1 MIVYPHGTEI
11 RIEGWSVDGV
21 LIALAVII
29 AYLLGS
35 IPSAYIVGRIRKGT
49 DIRETGS
56 RNMGAMNVFYTVG
69 FWWGLIVLM
78 TDVGKGAAAVG
89 IAMALGV
96 SEIVQFIAGATTVLG
111 HAFPI
116 FLRFRGG
123 KGGATCIGVLSAL
136 MPWGL
141 LIAFG
146 IFCVILLITRFPTL
160 SYSISLITFPLVAWL
175 IHDRWELVVY
185 SVGLLLIPL
194 VRYIPR
200 IKEMRDKAGNWG
212 RVIRR
217 KSLEDRF

>member
-1 MIVYPHGTEI
+1 M
-11 RIEGWSVDGV
+11 DGI
-21 LIALAVII
+21 LIALAIII

-35 IPSAYIVGRIRKGT
+35 IPSAYIVGRLRKGT
-49 DIRETGS
+49 DIREMGT

-69 FWWGLIVLM
+69 FWWGLLVLV

-96 SEIVQFIAGATTVLG
+96 SEVVQFIVGATAVLG
-111 HAFPI
+111 HAFPV

-123 KGGATCIGVLSAL
+123 KGGATCIGVLTVL

-141 LIAFG
+141 PISFG
-146 IFCVILLITRFPTL
+146 VFCVILLITRFPTL
-160 SYSISLITFPLVAWL
+160 SYSVSLVSYPLVAWL
-175 IHDRWELVVY
+175 IHERWVLVVY

-194 VRYIPR
+194 IRYIPR

-217 KSLEDRF
+217 RGLKDRF

>member
-1 MIVYPHGTEI
+1 M
-11 RIEGWSVDGV
+11 DGV
-21 LIALAVII
+21 LITLAIII

-35 IPSAYIVGRIRKGT
+35 IPSAYVVGRLRKGT
-49 DIRETGS
+49 DIREMGT

-69 FWWGLIVLM
+69 FWWGLLVLV

-96 SEIVQFIAGATTVLG
+96 SEVVQFIAGATAVLG
-111 HAFPI
+111 HAFPV
-116 FLRFRGG
+116 FLQFRGG
-123 KGGATCIGVLSAL
+123 KGGATCIGVLTVL

-141 LIAFG
+141 PISFG
-146 IFCVILLITRFPTL
+146 VFCVILLITRFPTL
-160 SYSISLITFPLVAWL
+160 SYSVSLVSYPLVAWL
-175 IHDRWELVVY
+175 IHERWVLVVY

-194 VRYIPR
+194 IRYIPR

-217 KSLEDRF
+217 RGLKDRF

>member
-1 MIVYPHGTEI
+1 MT
-11 RIEGWSVDGV
+11 GV
-21 LIALAVII
+21 LIALAIII

-35 IPSAYIVGRIRKGT
+35 IPSAYLIGRLRKGT

-69 FWWGLIVLM
+69 FWWGMLVLI

-89 IAMALGV
+89 VAKALGV
-96 SEIVQFIAGATTVLG
+96 DEVAQFIAGATAVFG
-111 HAFPI
+111 HAFPV

-123 KGGATCIGVLSAL
+123 KGGATCIGILTVL

-141 LIAFG
+141 PIEIG
-146 IFCVILLITRFPTL
+146 VFCVILLITRFPTL
-160 SYSISLITFPLVAWL
+160 SYSVSLITFPLVGWL
-175 IHDRWELVVY
+175 IYERWVLVVY

-217 KSLEDRF
+217 KSLKDRF